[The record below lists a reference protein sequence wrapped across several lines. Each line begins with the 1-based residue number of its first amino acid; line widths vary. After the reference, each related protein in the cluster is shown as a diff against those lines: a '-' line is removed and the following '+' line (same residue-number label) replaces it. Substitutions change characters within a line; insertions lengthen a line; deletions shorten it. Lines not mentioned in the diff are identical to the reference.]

1 MMLADF
7 NHVRD
12 SWIIGSD
19 VLGNRI
25 VVVIN
30 CFACFKIYNA

>member
-1 MMLADF
+1 MLADF
-7 NHVRD
+7 NRIRD

-19 VLGNRI
+19 APGNRI

-30 CFACFKIYNA
+30 CFACFKTNKE